1 MVIEYWISSHG
12 RKSNNK
18 NHCKYYSDPSLLKTN
33 LEIWSSSFIVYFPT
47 LELASICLQKET
59 TLKLR
64 ESSLFNLGD
73 SDGNGNGTDRCLLGK
88 ETTST
93 IQMFLWEDPYT
104 RWPGFIRNQNLKH
117 FIPPNRSLVN
127 GGFGKWMLS
136 SHPIQM
142 RLHAMV
148 PKFFLCTQSGGHL
161 TCALK
166 ILQVWPF
173 QTILVGGCNQPIWK
187 ICS

>member
-18 NHCKYYSDPSLLKTN
+18 NHCEYYSDPSLVKRN
-33 LEIWSSSFIVYFPT
+33 LEILSSSFIVYFPT

-104 RWPGFIRNQNLKH
+104 RWPGSIRNQNLKH
-117 FIPPNRSLVN
+117 FIPPTVCWSIRNWEMDV
-127 GGFGKWMLS
+127 
-136 SHPIQM
+136 
-142 RLHAMV
+142 
-148 PKFFLCTQSGGHL
+148 FLQWCQSIFLGTLSGGYL
-161 TCALK
+161 TCALN
-166 ILQVWPF
+166 IIQVWPF
-173 QTILVGGCNQPIWK
+173 QTILVGGCNLPIWN

>member
-1 MVIEYWISSHG
+1 M
-12 RKSNNK
+12 
-18 NHCKYYSDPSLLKTN
+18 
-33 LEIWSSSFIVYFPT
+33 SSSFIVYFPT

-117 FIPPNRSLVN
+117 FIPPTARWSIRIWEMDAFFKSKTN
-127 GGFGKWMLS
+127 GATCNGVK
-136 SHPIQM
+136 
-142 RLHAMV
+142 V
-148 PKFFLCTQSGGHL
+148 FLCTLSGGHL

-173 QTILVGGCNQPIWK
+173 QTILVGGCNQPI
-187 ICS
+187 